1 MILSTIVRANL
12 LHIVK
17 SCYSYYAKYKYVNF
31 NIHILLLF
39 LVKVQNL
46 LVEVLTLT
54 SVRVSW
60 ERLDFSEITQ
70 YLVYYT
76 QTENRKRQVESLVK
90 VPATS
95 GSVVISNL
103 TSGRSYLF
111 EVQAEVVLDG
121 IVIVGPRSDRNTVNT
136 VIFTEIRGGSKS
148 FFQKG

>member
-1 MILSTIVRANL
+1 MLSISMSILIYIY
-12 LHIVK
+12 H
-17 SCYSYYAKYKYVNF
+17 Y
-31 NIHILLLF
+31 F
-39 LVKVQNL
+39 LAKVQNIF
-46 LVEVLTLT
+46 VEVLTLT

-121 IVIVGPRSDRNTVNT
+121 IVIVGPRSERNTVNT
-136 VIFTEIRGGSKS
+136 VLFTELRGGSKCC
-148 FFQKG
+148 FF